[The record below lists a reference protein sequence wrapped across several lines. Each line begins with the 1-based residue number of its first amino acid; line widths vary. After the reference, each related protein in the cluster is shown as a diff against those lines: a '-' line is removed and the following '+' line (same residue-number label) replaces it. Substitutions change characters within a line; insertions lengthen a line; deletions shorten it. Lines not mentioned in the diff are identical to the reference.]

1 MASPE
6 SRKAIDQESEIV
18 GSEIVPT
25 GKVNIASVK
34 AALNRVTAVGLIN
47 PDNGKS
53 KLIYC
58 QHDPRSQLIFV
69 SSKLVSKLKLKA
81 FDNMSFDMDTI
92 IGRKSNIA
100 DLVKFNIQS
109 LYNNETF
116 FNITSV
122 VNEPWCEDVTTLPY
136 MQKLSQ
142 FKNILTMLNF
152 SFR

>member
-1 MASPE
+1 MASSE
-6 SRKAIDQESEIV
+6 SRKVVDQEFEIAR
-18 GSEIVPT
+18 SVPT

-58 QHDPRSQLIFV
+58 QHDPRSQLTCV
-69 SSKLVSKLKLKA
+69 SNKLESELKLKS
-81 FDNMSFDMDTI
+81 FDNFLFDIDTM

-122 VNEPWCEDVTTLPY
+122 VNEPWCDDVSTLPY

-142 FKNILTMLNF
+142 FKNVLTMLNF
-152 SFR
+152 CLR